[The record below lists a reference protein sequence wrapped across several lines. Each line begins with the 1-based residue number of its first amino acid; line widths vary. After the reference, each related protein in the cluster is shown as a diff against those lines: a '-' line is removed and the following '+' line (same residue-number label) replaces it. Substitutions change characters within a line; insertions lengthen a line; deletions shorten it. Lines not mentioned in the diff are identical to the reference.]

1 MVNCS
6 AAPLCLLCALPSM
19 PCFSIRRRAEHKR
32 RRFVLR
38 CFQVIIK
45 IGSVISVDFQNLR
58 FFIFMNM
65 NGRPACPPAA
75 RPGKRKRGAK
85 NDLGKAGLNAQ
96 CYSSIHSM
104 MFYGLPLFAPV
115 CLCLHVQPP
124 SAKMVFRHS
133 KCKNSLTSKTLTSTR
148 S

>member
-1 MVNCS
+1 
-6 AAPLCLLCALPSM
+6 
-19 PCFSIRRRAEHKR
+19 
-32 RRFVLR
+32 LR

-104 MFYGLPLFAPV
+104 MFYGLCPCLPLFARAAAIGKDGFETFK
-115 CLCLHVQPP
+115 VQEQPHQQNP
-124 SAKMVFRHS
+124 DIHPILNT
-133 KCKNSLTSKTLTSTR
+133 C
-148 S
+148 